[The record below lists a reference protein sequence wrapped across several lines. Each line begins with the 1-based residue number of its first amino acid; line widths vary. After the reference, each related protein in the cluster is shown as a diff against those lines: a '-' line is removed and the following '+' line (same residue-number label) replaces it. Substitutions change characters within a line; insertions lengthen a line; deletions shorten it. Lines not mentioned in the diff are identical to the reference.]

1 MLTAKRLKQTKQPSR
16 NVPVINQHNDLTE
29 LKLWLWSTVIQI
41 TMCYYVNEWL
51 DNQEF
56 IYIFAHVNILQMQN

>member
-29 LKLWLWSTVIQI
+29 LKLCVVALIY
-41 TMCYYVNEWL
+41 CYTNNYVLLCQWM
-51 DNQEF
+51 
-56 IYIFAHVNILQMQN
+56 VR